1 MMEHTLITIGRQFG
15 SGGHEVGNRLAER
28 LDIPLYDHN
37 LLRMAARELGVSDED
52 VAKVDETML
61 GRFLSGYVAGSGEY
75 TAFMSGEEAGRPLSD
90 RLFEAQSEL
99 IRRLA
104 QRGPGIFVGRCADYI
119 FRDHRNVLNYAP
131 VDARYKN
138 CVEVLKMKPEEAT
151 KMIYK
156 VDKARTAY
164 HKRYAKYAPGDLDS
178 KQIMIDSSM
187 LGVKGTAEVLAE
199 IVQRRFGL

>member
-1 MMEHTLITIGRQFG
+1 MHGDSFIENQKYPMKPSSTSSCKRSIGNMALTSLLI
-15 SGGHEVGNRLAER
+15 
-28 LDIPLYDHN
+28 
-37 LLRMAARELGVSDED
+37 
-52 VAKVDETML
+52 
-61 GRFLSGYVAGSGEY
+61 
-75 TAFMSGEEAGRPLSD
+75 
-90 RLFEAQSEL
+90 SEL
-99 IRRLA
+99 SKSPCVTISISE
-104 QRGPGIFVGRCADYI
+104 GVGRCADYI

-187 LGVKGTAEVLAE
+187 LGVKGTAEVSM
-199 IVQRRFGL
+199 

>member
-1 MMEHTLITIGRQFG
+1 MSENYKQRSILEIMNDVLGTIR
-15 SGGHEVGNRLAER
+15 
-28 LDIPLYDHN
+28 DYYD
-37 LLRMAARELGVSDED
+37 S
-52 VAKVDETML
+52 
-61 GRFLSGYVAGSGEY
+61 EY
-75 TAFMSGEEAGRPLSD
+75 
-90 RLFEAQSEL
+90 
-99 IRRLA
+99 
-104 QRGPGIFVGRCADYI
+104 
-119 FRDHRNVLNYAP
+119 VLNIYIYAP

-199 IVQRRFGL
+199 IGNH